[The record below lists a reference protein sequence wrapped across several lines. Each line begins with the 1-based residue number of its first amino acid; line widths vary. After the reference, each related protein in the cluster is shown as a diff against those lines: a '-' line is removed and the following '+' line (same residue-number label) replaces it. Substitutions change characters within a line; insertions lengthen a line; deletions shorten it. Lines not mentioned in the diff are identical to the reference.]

1 MICRCA
7 VLDDYQGV
15 ALSAA
20 DWGVLRGQVE
30 VDVFRKPLSGPDE
43 LVEALSGHEIAVIMR
58 ERTRFDAEVLARLPE
73 LRLLVTTGMRNAA
86 IDLDAARRR
95 GVVVCGT
102 RGRSE
107 PTAELTW
114 ALILGTARHIVT
126 EAGAL
131 RSGGPWQ
138 QTVGLDLAGA
148 RLGVM
153 GLGTIGVQV
162 ARIGL
167 AFGMDVLA
175 WSPHL
180 TAARAAD
187 VGVALAASKDELLAT
202 SDVVTIHLVLGD
214 RTHNLIGAAELALMR
229 PSTILV
235 NTSRGPIVDE
245 RALVA
250 ALADKTIAGA
260 GLDVFDTEP
269 LPADHPLRRLP
280 NVLATPHLG
289 YVTGRTYERF
299 YGDAVED
306 VSAYL
311 AGASIRRLT

>member
-1 MICRCA
+1 MIRCA

-30 VDVFRKPLSGPDE
+30 VDVFRDPFSGPDD
-43 LVEALSGHEIAVIMR
+43 LVAALSGHEIVVIMR
-58 ERTRFDAEVLARLPE
+58 ERTRFDADVLARLPA

-86 IDLDAARRR
+86 IDLDAAGRQ

-102 RGRSE
+102 GGRSE

-114 ALILGTARHIVT
+114 ALVLGTARHIVT

-138 QTVGLDLAGA
+138 QTVGVDLAGS
-148 RLGVM
+148 RLGVV
-153 GLGTIGVQV
+153 GLGTVGRQV

-180 TAARAAD
+180 TEARAAE
-187 VGVALAASKDELLAT
+187 VGVALAASKEELLAT
-202 SDVVTIHLVLGD
+202 SDVVTIHLVLSE
-214 RTHNLIGAAELALMR
+214 RTHHLVGAAELALMR
-229 PSTILV
+229 PSAILV

-250 ALADKTIAGA
+250 ALEDGTISGA

-269 LPADHPLRRLP
+269 LPVDHPLRRLP
-280 NVLATPHLG
+280 TVLATPHVG

-299 YGDAVED
+299 YGDVVED
-306 VSAYL
+306 ISAYL
-311 AGASIRRLT
+311 AGAPIRGLT